1 MTKKEE
7 TTITEVKPKKTSKWV
22 IVLIV
27 IGCLYYLVPL
37 GLFFFAM
44 VTDNFKTEYKILND
58 GTIQIDKNKLTI
70 SNDVRGYYNAEKKAY
85 YIEGKI
91 KNNTNKD
98 YNSINIDYY
107 LYNESGEVLGAAS
120 TYLQKLG
127 ANKTWNFKVIYDE
140 VDAINVYKF
149 EYNPDY

>member
-1 MTKKEE
+1 MNKEE
-7 TTITEVKPKKTSKWV
+7 NVLEVKPKKTSKWI

-37 GLFFFAM
+37 GLFFVAM
-44 VTDNFKTEYKILND
+44 VTDNFKTEYKVLND
-58 GTIQIDKNKLTI
+58 GTVEIDKNKLTI
-70 SNDVRGYYNAEKKAY
+70 LKDIRGYYNEEKRAY

-91 KNNTNKD
+91 KNNTDKD
-98 YNSINIDYY
+98 YNGINIDYY
-107 LYNESGEVLGAAS
+107 LYNERGEVLGEAS

-140 VDAINVYKF
+140 VDAREVFKF

>member
-1 MTKKEE
+1 MSKKEVVE
-7 TTITEVKPKKTSKWV
+7 NEVKPKKTSKWV
-22 IVLIV
+22 IILIV

-58 GTIQIDKNKLTI
+58 GTVEIDKNKLTI
-70 SNDVRGYYNAEKKAY
+70 LKDVRGYYNEEKKAY
-85 YIEGKI
+85 YIEKKI

-98 YNSINIDYY
+98 YNGINIDYY
-107 LYNESGEVLGAAS
+107 LYNDSGEVLGNAS

-140 VDAINVYKF
+140 VDARNVYKF
-149 EYNPDY
+149 EYNQDY